1 MTVLWLATLPLT
13 AQTYAINSPRF
24 ARPLVEKWIEEYAK
38 VEPGIH
44 FRLLNGCGCTEET
57 ALYVLPFGSG
67 DAETIDHGIVFAE
80 YAILP
85 FMAADSEAAQIL
97 GGHKFSCRRLC
108 GIFFDHDTYVPE
120 EELTKLEKRQ
130 KRLVVYSANNGA
142 STTDPFAAFFNESK
156 DNLRGKRISGDD
168 LFLNTAV
175 KKDPLGVSFNAL
187 SNLYDLNSRQ
197 LKDGLTIVP
206 LDTKREIADA
216 FSNRATLDTMIEL
229 LEQHAAD
236 NIPVGKVALAY
247 KSLSKVPYALTDY
260 AEDIYSLFFAMPH
273 PDFADR
279 IVQRALLSAIN
290 KTDKKKAD
298 IDVSLFSEEDGTWS
312 CLRQRIN
319 QLAQQ
324 NIRKDSAS
332 QQHWTIVAKLTE

>member
-1 MTVLWLATLPLT
+1 MTALWLATLPLT

-97 GGHKFSCRRLC
+97 EGHKFSCRRLC

-247 KSLSKVPYALTDY
+247 KSLSKAPYALTDY